1 MDFFRALSVTGD
13 VKITDVPFSFG
24 LPLQKAAS
32 WEEAS
37 LMSAV
42 FTAALIARHSEKAVS
57 VNGEKKDDGTAVIQW
72 PFQGG
77 DHQKWNLEA
86 TTGGYYV
93 VRAVHSGKA
102 LSVEGES
109 TANGAKVIQW
119 GQVTGPHQQWRLV
132 QKDNGYFA
140 LQNRH
145 SDQYLSVNGESTDNG
160 TDLVQWPG
168 GDGHHQQFRLG

>member
-1 MDFFRALSVTGD
+1 
-13 VKITDVPFSFG
+13 
-24 LPLQKAAS
+24 
-32 WEEAS
+32 
-37 LMSAV
+37 MSAV

-119 GQVTGPHQQWRLV
+119 GHVTGPHQEWRLV

-145 SDQYLSVNGESTDNG
+145 SGQYLSVNGESTDNG
-160 TDLVQWPG
+160 TALGDYHGKDPQPALLTIRRRTVAVLNRQRKWRRQAKDDARLLYG
-168 GDGHHQQFRLG
+168 GGGT